1 MTDLVIPADH
11 LGQQVLEDVFK
22 SMPPTKRG
30 IAIGIANETPYKW
43 SGMSPYFRS
52 GKPGSNMIP
61 EFVKSKEAALPDT
74 KPTGEARGNVG
85 VLTFFIPRD
94 NKTVAVMFSVPFDRN
109 LYINWWDAKV
119 YRGKKEADHDMYFS
133 AYYNHNPFKGEDGWH
148 EKHLDDGYSVKGI
161 MTSGGQC
168 KMKVKIFKSTE

>member
-1 MTDLVIPADH
+1 
-11 LGQQVLEDVFK
+11 
-22 SMPPTKRG
+22 
-30 IAIGIANETPYKW
+30 
-43 SGMSPYFRS
+43 
-52 GKPGSNMIP
+52 MIP

-74 KPTGEARGNVG
+74 KPTGEARENVG

-94 NKTVAVMFSVPFDRN
+94 NKTVAVMFSVPFDLN
-109 LYINWWDAKV
+109 LYSNWWDAKV
-119 YRGKKEADHDMYFS
+119 YRGKKEADHDMYSS

-168 KMKVKIFKSTE
+168 KMKVKIFKSSE